1 MRILPLLL
9 PLMSIALQAAEPAW
23 LTDLDAGRQA
33 AKQTRKPLLVYFTG
47 SAWCPPCKLLHAE
60 VMTSA
65 AFETYAAGRILV
77 KLDYPPLSERE
88 AAKVKANPALGKLM
102 EIKNAYQITGF
113 PTAVL
118 FDPDGKEIG
127 RRQGY
132 GKGEGTSAF
141 LASLGKAK

>member
-88 AAKVKANPALGKLM
+88 ASKVKANPVLGNLM
-102 EIKNAYQITGF
+102 EIKSAYKITGF
-113 PTAVL
+113 PTSVL
-118 FDPDGKEIG
+118 LDAEGKEIG
-127 RRQGY
+127 RREGY
-132 GKGEGTSAF
+132 GKGEGAASY
-141 LASLGKAK
+141 LASLSKAK